1 MRDKGEKNST
11 GYEVRPF
18 GRMRQL
24 VIDGGVLAAR
34 RHVTHGLVEMD
45 VTRARQILHEHKA
58 STGESLS
65 FAAFFAVC
73 LGKAVD
79 ENRPVHAYRNW
90 RNQLVLFEDVSV
102 NCMVEV
108 ERGQRSMHLPH
119 ILKAVNRRTLRQ
131 IHDEIRAFQA
141 GQARSAERKSLSL
154 LTKLPAPLR
163 RLFYRLVLGSPRL
176 VKDYFGTVSLTSVGM
191 FGKGGGWAIPFG
203 LHTLSVALGGIA
215 EKPGVV
221 DMGASRSG
229 NICASPSASIMTSWM
244 APRQRVLSVA
254 CGNWWKAPTAW
265 PKPWPAARRL
275 DRSCNRWR
283 RARGEVRGGS

>member
-1 MRDKGEKNST
+1 MRDKGEKNGT

-45 VTRARQILHEHKA
+45 VTRARQILHEYKA

-65 FAAFFAVC
+65 FTAFFAIC

-119 ILKAVNRRTLRQ
+119 ILKAVNSRTLRQ

-141 GQARSAERKSLSL
+141 GQR
-154 LTKLPAPLR
+154 
-163 RLFYRLVLGSPRL
+163 
-176 VKDYFGTVSLTSVGM
+176 
-191 FGKGGGWAIPFG
+191 
-203 LHTLSVALGGIA
+203 
-215 EKPGVV
+215 
-221 DMGASRSG
+221 
-229 NICASPSASIMTSWM
+229 
-244 APRQRVLSVA
+244 
-254 CGNWWKAPTAW
+254 TAW
-265 PKPWPAARRL
+265 
-275 DRSCNRWR
+275 SENR
-283 RARGEVRGGS
+283 